1 MKELYDVE
9 EKERICDVCH
19 SKMHRVGEE
28 FVRSEI
34 VYEPAKLYVKDIYRV
49 SYQCRTCRKNN
60 KVSIIKAG
68 TPSPVIPH
76 SYASSSAVT
85 QIIID
90 KYVNHMPLYRQES
103 QWKRL
108 GLKLSRTTMA
118 NWVIIA
124 SKEYFIPLVN
134 RMHELLIQEAYVHC
148 DELCKNLHNSSYANN
163 YIM

>member
-1 MKELYDVE
+1 
-9 EKERICDVCH
+9 
-19 SKMHRVGEE
+19 MHRVGEE
-28 FVRSEI
+28 FVRFEV
-34 VYEPAKLYVKDIYRV
+34 VYKPAKLYVKDIYRV
-49 SYQCRTCRKNN
+49 SFQYRICRKNN
-60 KVSIIKAG
+60 KVCIIKAVIPG
-68 TPSPVIPH
+68 SVIPH

-118 NWVIIA
+118 NWVIIT

-134 RMHELLIQEAYVHC
+134 RMYKLLIRMHTFTVAKQRFRY
-148 DELCKNLHNSSYANN
+148 
-163 YIM
+163 